1 MNFMTSW
8 ALRSIRPEL
17 LDDAPE
23 PDRGASLNDL
33 TRINRLLGGHFVL
46 RRLLARYARPSEPF
60 SLLDVGAGS
69 GDMGAAIARSYPN
82 ARIVSLDRQ
91 RRHLAAAPPPR
102 VAADAFHLPFAPA
115 SFDFVFCSLFLHHFS
130 DDAVVALLASFARLA
145 RRAVLVI
152 DLDRQRAAYRF
163 IPATRWLFGW
173 NRVTLHDA
181 PVSVRAS
188 FRKHE
193 LADLA
198 RRAGLAHALVR
209 RHHPWFRLSLAAPP
223 PRP

>member
-1 MNFMTSW
+1 MSFMTSW
-8 ALRSIRPEL
+8 AVRSIQPEL

-23 PDRGASLNDL
+23 PDRGASLGDL
-33 TRINRLLGGHFVL
+33 TRINRFLGGHFVL
-46 RRLLARYARPSEPF
+46 RRLLAGYLRPADAF

-69 GDMGAAIARSYPN
+69 GDMAAAIARAYPN
-82 ARIVSLDRQ
+82 ARIVSLDLQ
-91 RRHLAAAPPPR
+91 TRHLVAAPPPR
-102 VAADAFHLPFAPA
+102 VAADAFQLPFAPA

-130 DDAVVALLASFARLA
+130 DDRVVALLASFHRLA

-152 DLDRQRAAYRF
+152 DLDRQRAAFRF

-173 NRVTLHDA
+173 NRITLHDA

-188 FRKHE
+188 FRRHE
-193 LADLA
+193 LAALA
-198 RRAGLAHALVR
+198 RSAGLAHAVVR
-209 RHHPWFRLSLAAPP
+209 RHHPWFRLSLAAPA